1 VNDVDV
7 KILPSTIIE
16 QLERSGALKFDEL
29 LKLVQK
35 RHEELTES
43 ELDTMLMRME
53 IQGLVR
59 VYRIP
64 RGNRRIE
71 LA

>member
-1 VNDVDV
+1 MS
-7 KILPSTIIE
+7 KILLPATIVE

-29 LKLVQK
+29 LKQVQK
-35 RHEELTES
+35 RHEGLSES
-43 ELDTMLMRME
+43 ELDSMLMKME
-53 IQGLVR
+53 IQGLIR

-64 RGNRRIE
+64 KGKRRIE

>member
-1 VNDVDV
+1 MDE
-7 KILPSTIIE
+7 KLLPTTIIE

-29 LKLVQK
+29 LKQVQK
-35 RHEELTES
+35 RHEGLSEGELNI
-43 ELDTMLMRME
+43 MLMKME
-53 IQGLVR
+53 IQGLIR

-64 RGNRRIE
+64 RGKRRIE

>member
-1 VNDVDV
+1 MDE
-7 KILPSTIIE
+7 KLLPTTIIE

-29 LKLVQK
+29 LKQVLK
-35 RHEELTES
+35 RHEGLSEGELNI
-43 ELDTMLMRME
+43 MLMKME
-53 IQGLVR
+53 IQGLIR

-64 RGNRRIE
+64 RGKRRIE

>member
-1 VNDVDV
+1 MDR
-7 KILPSTIIE
+7 KLLPTTIIE
-16 QLERSGALKFDEL
+16 LLERNGSLKVDEM
-29 LKLVQK
+29 LKKAMK
-35 RHEELTES
+35 RHEDLTEL
-43 ELDTMLMRME
+43 ELEKYLMKME

-64 RGNRRIE
+64 RGKRRIE

>member
-1 VNDVDV
+1 MDE
-7 KILPSTIIE
+7 KLLPTTIIE

-29 LKLVQK
+29 LKQVQK
-35 RHEELTES
+35 RHEGFSES
-43 ELDTMLMRME
+43 ELNIMLMKME
-53 IQGLVR
+53 IQGLIR

-64 RGNRRIE
+64 RGKRRIE

>member
-1 VNDVDV
+1 MDE
-7 KILPSTIIE
+7 KLLPTTIIE

-29 LKLVQK
+29 LKQVQK
-35 RHEELTES
+35 RHEGLNES
-43 ELDTMLMRME
+43 MLDIMLMKME
-53 IQGLVR
+53 IQGLIR

-64 RGNRRIE
+64 RGKRRIE

>member
-1 VNDVDV
+1 MDE
-7 KILPSTIIE
+7 KLLPTTIIE

-29 LKLVQK
+29 LKQVQK
-35 RHEELTES
+35 RHEGLSES
-43 ELDTMLMRME
+43 ELNIMLMKME
-53 IQGLVR
+53 IQGLIR

-64 RGNRRIE
+64 RGKRRIE

>member
-1 VNDVDV
+1 MDE
-7 KILPSTIIE
+7 KLLPTTIIE

-29 LKLVQK
+29 LKQVQK
-35 RHEELTES
+35 RHEGLNES
-43 ELDTMLMRME
+43 ELNTMLMKME
-53 IQGLVR
+53 IQGLIR

-64 RGNRRIE
+64 KGKRRIE

>member
-1 VNDVDV
+1 MDE
-7 KILPSTIIE
+7 KLLPTTIIE

-29 LKLVQK
+29 LKQVQK
-35 RHEELTES
+35 RHDGLSES
-43 ELDTMLMRME
+43 ELNNMLMKME
-53 IQGLVR
+53 IQGLIR

-64 RGNRRIE
+64 RGKRRIE

>member
-1 VNDVDV
+1 MDE
-7 KILPSTIIE
+7 KLLPTTIIE

-29 LKLVQK
+29 LKQVQK
-35 RHEELTES
+35 RHEGLSES
-43 ELDTMLMRME
+43 ELNIMLMKME
-53 IQGLVR
+53 IQGLIR

-64 RGNRRIE
+64 KGKRRIE

>member
-1 VNDVDV
+1 MDE
-7 KILPSTIIE
+7 KLLPTTIIE

-29 LKLVQK
+29 LKQVQK
-35 RHEELTES
+35 RHEGLS
-43 ELDTMLMRME
+43 ENDLDLMLMKME
-53 IQGLVR
+53 IQGLIR

-64 RGNRRIE
+64 RGKRRIE

>member
-1 VNDVDV
+1 MDE
-7 KILPSTIIE
+7 KLLPTTIIE

-29 LKLVQK
+29 LKQVQK
-35 RHEELTES
+35 RHEGLNES
-43 ELDTMLMRME
+43 ELDTMLMKME
-53 IQGLVR
+53 IQGLIR

-64 RGNRRIE
+64 KGKRRIE